1 MYSLSPSK
9 RNNKPYPIKENSFEM
24 WNATVDMD
32 IIKII
37 KENTKKHSDWFYI
50 RTKNSNKR
58 MQNEELY
65 TNLIF
70 LEYKR
75 KITQSLLT
83 GNTCEQFIIFA
94 KENKLGCCVKN
105 KSEITTFLKED
116 SQNEDKKLLI
126 LQTIAE
132 VEHYIDKVKALI
144 NNEYSGLKISLDKL
158 LKPMG
163 GTRTLQIIFLLWY
176 ILSPINIEEIEAGRN
191 EIHSQLENLIK
202 FFKQEYNPLEKDTK
216 FKEFNE
222 FIRNL
227 WDKYIIAGTQN
238 RELERV

>member
-1 MYSLSPSK
+1 
-9 RNNKPYPIKENSFEM
+9 M
-24 WNATVDMD
+24 WNATVNMD

-65 TNLIF
+65 TNLVF

-75 KITQSLLT
+75 KISQSLLS

-105 KSEITTFLKED
+105 KSEITTFLKEG
-116 SQNEDKKLLI
+116 SQNNDKKLLI
-126 LQTIAE
+126 LHTIAE
-132 VEHYIDKVKALI
+132 VEHYIGKVKALI
-144 NNEYSGLKISLDKL
+144 NNEDSSLKMSLDKL

-176 ILSPINIEEIEAGRN
+176 VLSPINIEEIKVNRN
-191 EIHSQLENLIK
+191 EIQLQLENLIK
-202 FFKQEYNPLEKDTK
+202 FFKQAYNPLEKDTK

-222 FIRNL
+222 IIRIF
-227 WDKYIIAGTQN
+227 WDKYIIADAQD